1 MPWLPLPCAGPASQ
15 RALWA
20 MAMAAMGLTMAGLTG
35 CATQKIPEKALRLPP
50 TSVDIR
56 EIQSRTFEVPSEDV
70 ILAASVAVLQD
81 MEYNLDTVE
90 RPLGVLSASKVA
102 DADSSSEKTGLFLL
116 DLLCAAG
123 SMNGGGGNCN
133 ALANASDKQKI
144 AVTLVVLPS
153 LARSD
158 EFVARI
164 TIQRIVYNKQQQ
176 ITLMEPV
183 VDAAT
188 YQKVFENLSKSIYLQ
203 VNE

>member
-1 MPWLPLPCAGPASQ
+1 MV
-15 RALWA
+15 
-20 MAMAAMGLTMAGLTG
+20 GLAG
-35 CATQKIPEKALRLPP
+35 CATPRIPESALRLPP
-50 TSVDIR
+50 TSLEVRD
-56 EIQSRTFEVPSEDV
+56 IQSRTFVVPSEDV

-102 DADSSSEKTGLFLL
+102 DADSSSEKTGLLML
-116 DLLCAAG
+116 DMLCA
-123 SMNGGGGNCN
+123 MGGGSGCN

-153 LARSD
+153 LARKD

-164 TIQRIVYNKQQQ
+164 TIQRIVYNKMQQ

-203 VNE
+203 VCV

>member
-1 MPWLPLPCAGPASQ
+1 MLRSPLPRPGPASQ
-15 RALWA
+15 RGSWAAGMLVVASAIAALA
-20 MAMAAMGLTMAGLTG
+20 G
-35 CATQKIPEKALRLPP
+35 CATPKIPEAALRLPP
-50 TSVDIR
+50 TSVEVRD
-56 EIQSRTFEVPSEDV
+56 IQSRTFAAPSEDV

-90 RPLGVLSASKVA
+90 RPLGVLSASKVV
-102 DADSSSEKTGLFLL
+102 DADSKSEKTGLFLL

-123 SMNGGGGNCN
+123 SMGGGGGGCD

-144 AVTLVVLPS
+144 TVTLVVLPS
-153 LARSD
+153 LARKA

-183 VDAAT
+183 VDAAI

-203 VNE
+203 VTE

>member
-1 MPWLPLPCAGPASQ
+1 MLRSPPFGPGPMKQSGLRSVAVVIVGS
-15 RALWA
+15 ALVVLA
-20 MAMAAMGLTMAGLTG
+20 G
-35 CATQKIPEKALRLPP
+35 CATPRIPESALRLPA
-50 TSVDIR
+50 TSLEVRDM
-56 EIQSRTFEVPSEDV
+56 QSRTFVATSEDA

-102 DADSSSEKTGLFLL
+102 DADSTSEKTGLFML
-116 DLLCAAG
+116 DMLCA
-123 SMNGGGGNCN
+123 MGGTSCN

-153 LARSD
+153 LARKD

-188 YQKVFENLSKSIYLQ
+188 YQNVFENLSKSIYLQ